1 MTLPSTSSF
10 TSIIDYKRALN
21 LDVGSIIEYFSSV
34 LASDGKLDRG
44 ALRNGNLLF
53 KDHFLQNI
61 AVSRRFI
68 ELTITAK
75 CRAQMKKATIYQLKL
90 VINSNRPADI
100 LQGACECVAG
110 NGPRAACKHL
120 AALCFALL
128 DCLQH
133 DKTQQQKPNYL
144 QFLNNYTYVPGATD
158 CLHQLLVKYKQHSSV
173 AASFLFVQETSPS
186 FIPLPARIVAQDLSL
201 SQDLTDPAVI
211 KYYYEKVHLSLHQV
225 TALEQTTRGQSS
237 SERWH
242 EARRMRISDGIR
254 STAFPCGLV
263 VDATA
268 PYLCCSPDALIIEN
282 DNDLISYG
290 ILECKCVYT
299 EPGATWDDLISIREN
314 FCLEQHANNHRLR
327 RRHPYF
333 YQMIA
338 LLNILDLSWI
348 DICVLKG
355 DDIYI
360 ERLTNDQEVWATIK
374 KKLTTF
380 YFTFLLPE
388 IMKNVS

>member
-1 MTLPSTSSF
+1 
-10 TSIIDYKRALN
+10 
-21 LDVGSIIEYFSSV
+21 
-34 LASDGKLDRG
+34 
-44 ALRNGNLLF
+44 
-53 KDHFLQNI
+53 
-61 AVSRRFI
+61 
-68 ELTITAK
+68 
-75 CRAQMKKATIYQLKL
+75 
-90 VINSNRPADI
+90 
-100 LQGACECVAG
+100 
-110 NGPRAACKHL
+110 
-120 AALCFALL
+120 
-128 DCLQH
+128 
-133 DKTQQQKPNYL
+133 
-144 QFLNNYTYVPGATD
+144 
-158 CLHQLLVKYKQHSSV
+158 
-173 AASFLFVQETSPS
+173 
-186 FIPLPARIVAQDLSL
+186 AQDLSL

-242 EARRMRISDGIR
+242 EARRMRISGTKVHSICTRKHHFQTLAKSIINNHDQDISYLRPVQHGLLNEEVCRRRYVLEKAKSEFFSHSIGFLLLMFIDGIR

>member
-1 MTLPSTSSF
+1 
-10 TSIIDYKRALN
+10 
-21 LDVGSIIEYFSSV
+21 
-34 LASDGKLDRG
+34 
-44 ALRNGNLLF
+44 
-53 KDHFLQNI
+53 NI

-128 DCLQH
+128 EYDEKKLYDACTQRLQQWHQPTRRSSNPVTLLDINFSCLQH